1 MSLAEINEARVVES
15 IKGAV
20 IEDGVITADGFH
32 LQFSDGRVMIFQ
44 GEFIIGVCRVSQQQ
58 LH

>member
-1 MSLAEINEARVVES
+1 MTPAEINESRVVES

-20 IEDGVITADGFH
+20 IEGGAITEDGFH
-32 LQFSDGRVMIFQ
+32 LQFSDGRAMIFQ
-44 GEFIIGVCRVSQQQ
+44 GEFIIAVCRVSQQQ